1 MLETE
6 QRLKE
11 LVKEKLGM
19 ALVIRR
25 ELAKLPAL
33 LGDDED
39 VLNLARG
46 KCDGMEGLVVVTD
59 RRILFVGEAMM
70 RSHLEDFSYEKVSS
84 VKTETGLGCGK
95 ITVYAGGSAA
105 ELENIRPKRRTAE
118 IGEYVRARIGSK
130 LEAVAPG
137 AIGPEYDGPLEQLEK
152 LGALHSSWI
161 LTTEEFEAKKT
172 EVLARM

>member
-6 QRLKE
+6 QKLKE

-25 ELAKLPAL
+25 ELEKLPAL
-33 LGDDED
+33 LGEAED

-46 KCDGMEGLVVVTD
+46 KCEGMEGLVVVTD

-70 RSHLEDFSYEKVSS
+70 RSHLEDFSYEKLSS
-84 VKTETGLGCGK
+84 VKTETGMCCGK
-95 ITVYAGGSAA
+95 ITVHAGGGTA
-105 ELENIRPKRRTAE
+105 ELDNIRPKRRTAE
-118 IGEYVRARIGSK
+118 IG
-130 LEAVAPG
+130 
-137 AIGPEYDGPLEQLEK
+137 D
-152 LGALHSSWI
+152 
-161 LTTEEFEAKKT
+161 EEFEAKT